1 MSSREVHGSTT
12 ERRYRMHM
20 ADRDPALIGIRRR
33 LADTRLLHEVR
44 IALSR
49 RDVGYEV
56 RVIR

>member
-1 MSSREVHGSTT
+1 MT
-12 ERRYRMHM
+12 
-20 ADRDPALIGIRRR
+20 DRDPALIGIRRR
-33 LADTRLLHEVR
+33 LSDTRLLQEVR